1 MVSGLGRVADLR
13 EYLARVPD
21 PRRPR
26 GIRHRL
32 EAILGVAAVAVA
44 AQARSLVAIGEW
56 AADAPQW
63 VLALLGVRSDPRGR
77 FVAPD
82 ESTVRR
88 VLAAIDGDALDE
100 AISAWIR
107 RHVRPVAGLRPAIA
121 VDGKSVCGTFAR
133 TGGAGVHLLAA
144 FTHHDGSVVAQQQVK
159 QGTSEIAWFQPLL
172 NSLDLTGRV
181 LTADALHTTAAH
193 ARYLTS
199 AGADYVL
206 IVKRNH
212 HRLHTLLRTTAW
224 PNATH
229 HTNTGIGHGRLEQ
242 RIIEVL
248 PAPEDLDFPGA
259 AQIFQ
264 ITRYRTNRATGTRQT
279 ETIYGI
285 TSLTPHAAGPA
296 HIAAYP
302 RRPLADRKPT
312 ALGPRHHLRRR
323 HLPPAHGHRTP
334 RHGNL
339 AQPRHQRTTPNRT
352 HQHRRRT
359 TPHGPQP
366 NTTPTTPRN
375 HHLTSNTR
383 LCRNPAHRGAHPTLI
398 VQRVGPLATGRCR
411 GCG

>member
-1 MVSGLGRVADLR
+1 M
-13 EYLARVPD
+13 
-21 PRRPR
+21 
-26 GIRHRL
+26 
-32 EAILGVAAVAVA
+32 GVAAVAVA

-279 ETIYGI
+279 ETVYGI

-296 HIAAYP
+296 HIAAYLRGHWQIENRLHWVRDVTYGEDTSRLRTGTAP
-302 RRPLADRKPT
+302 RAMATLRNLAISALRQTGHTNIAAGLRHMARNPTRPLQL
-312 ALGPRHHLRRR
+312 LGI
-323 HLPPAHGHRTP
+323 
-334 RHGNL
+334 
-339 AQPRHQRTTPNRT
+339 TT
-352 HQHRRRT
+352 
-359 TPHGPQP
+359 
-366 NTTPTTPRN
+366 
-375 HHLTSNTR
+375 
-383 LCRNPAHRGAHPTLI
+383 
-398 VQRVGPLATGRCR
+398 
-411 GCG
+411 